1 MKKHIEGMIDDN
13 EFTSSEPLAIGL
25 EYIKKFPENKTIGM
39 QVVNWAW
46 EQLLDKTTTTKTF
59 KEQGVEM
66 WTVVDTTADISDAQA
81 GLRLIK
87 EIGCLQENYKKLL
100 TGGKMT
106 KKAMCDLVIP
116 FRDKYR
122 LTDIDALSI
131 ARNEKSFNEVAKIL
145 EKSFE

>member
-1 MKKHIEGMIDDN
+1 MRKHIEGIIAGN

-25 EYIKKFPENKTIGM
+25 EYIKKFPENKAIGM
-39 QVVNWAW
+39 QIVNWAW

-59 KEQGVEM
+59 KEQGIEM
-66 WTVVDTTADISDAQA
+66 WTVVDITTDVLDVKE
-81 GLRLIK
+81 GLELLK

-116 FRDKYR
+116 FRDKYQ
-122 LTDIDALSI
+122 LTDINALSI
-131 ARNEKSFNEVAKIL
+131 ARNEKSFDEIAKIL
-145 EKSFE
+145 EKSI